1 MEEKLRANLEVRA
14 VSEGRYVD
22 ETELNNKRQA
32 HSSGSVSHGG
42 MVTVNRATFCNGG
55 RLGNKIFMLAS
66 AFGIAER
73 SNATFVLEEGKNVD
87 RTFSRILIKTRWRAG
102 WAHVLHV

>member
-73 SNATFVLEEGKNVD
+73 SNATLVLEEGNKVEHIVPH
-87 RTFSRILIKTRWRAG
+87 ILSTTWWRAG
-102 WAHVLHV
+102 WAHMLHV